1 MSKVFRGPKALAT
14 QVCHRGLVGRIVE
27 SVKCL
32 GMMKYGGRVSRYHV
46 ALGQCT
52 LCDVMTFTA
61 FLVMTFERMG

>member
-52 LCDVMTFTA
+52 LCDA
-61 FLVMTFERMG
+61 

>member
-1 MSKVFRGPKALAT
+1 MCLGAHVLMSKVFRGPKALAT

-52 LCDVMTFTA
+52 LCDA
-61 FLVMTFERMG
+61 